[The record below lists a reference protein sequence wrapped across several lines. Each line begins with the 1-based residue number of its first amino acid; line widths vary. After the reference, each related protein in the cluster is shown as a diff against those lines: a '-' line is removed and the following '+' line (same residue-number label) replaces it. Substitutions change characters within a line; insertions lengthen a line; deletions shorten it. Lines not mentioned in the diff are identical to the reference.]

1 MWQNFRT
8 RLTQRSARRR
18 NHLGA
23 LACLMAVLF
32 TGVLI
37 GRLTDDVEPAGR
49 IYLNESAP
57 PAAAKAPTPTPKK
70 MQPYAGRIA
79 RRTTT
84 AVPPGRARVRP
95 TKSPENAIPGH
106 SVKDPTRVLGDDSAQ
121 LSTTMAARVVSLT
134 NAARVQRGCRRLRV
148 DDRLTRSARLHS
160 LEMAKS
166 GQFTHNSPS
175 GASPWDRMDQAGYHE
190 GAAENIGRGYTS
202 PEEAV
207 RGWLDSPDHRQ
218 NILNCHIATIGV
230 GVVSGAG
237 GPWWTQDFGYS

>member
-1 MWQNFRT
+1 MWQNTRT

-18 NHLGA
+18 NHLGV
-23 LACLMAVLF
+23 LACLAAVLF

-37 GRLTDDVEPAGR
+37 GRLTDDAEPAGR
-49 IYLNESAP
+49 IYLNESVP
-57 PAAAKAPTPTPKK
+57 PAAAKAPTPAPKK

-84 AVPPGRARVRP
+84 AVPPGKARAKP
-95 TKSPENAIPGH
+95 TRSPENSIPGH
-106 SVKDPTRVLGDDSAQ
+106 SKNDPTHVLGDDSAL
-121 LSTTMAARVVSLT
+121 LSTSMATRVVSLT
-134 NAARVQRGCRRLRV
+134 NAARVKRGCRPLRV
-148 DDRLTRSARLHS
+148 DTRLTRSARTHS
-160 LEMAKS
+160 LEMARS
-166 GQFTHNSPS
+166 GQFAHNSPS
-175 GASPWDRMDQAGYHE
+175 GASPWDRMDRAGYHA

-218 NILNCHIATIGV
+218 NILNCHITTIGV

>member
-1 MWQNFRT
+1 
-8 RLTQRSARRR
+8 
-18 NHLGA
+18 
-23 LACLMAVLF
+23 
-32 TGVLI
+32 
-37 GRLTDDVEPAGR
+37 
-49 IYLNESAP
+49 
-57 PAAAKAPTPTPKK
+57 
-70 MQPYAGRIA
+70 
-79 RRTTT
+79 
-84 AVPPGRARVRP
+84 
-95 TKSPENAIPGH
+95 
-106 SVKDPTRVLGDDSAQ
+106 VKDPTRVLGDDRAQ

-148 DDRLTRSARLHS
+148 DNRLTRSARVHS

-166 GQFTHNSPS
+166 GQFTHNSPD
-175 GASPWDRMDQAGYHE
+175 GASPWDRMDQAGYHA

-218 NILNCHIATIGV
+218 NILNCHITTIGV